1 MICIYI
7 YIYNIYIYIYTI
19 YIYIYTIYI
28 YIYIY
33 IYRYNERRERYGDYI
48 IVIIV
53 RRSNYILDI
62 CNKDD
67 R

>member
-1 MICIYI
+1 M
-7 YIYNIYIYIYTI
+7 
-19 YIYIYTIYI
+19 
-28 YIYIY
+28 
-33 IYRYNERRERYGDYI
+33 YNERRERYGDYI